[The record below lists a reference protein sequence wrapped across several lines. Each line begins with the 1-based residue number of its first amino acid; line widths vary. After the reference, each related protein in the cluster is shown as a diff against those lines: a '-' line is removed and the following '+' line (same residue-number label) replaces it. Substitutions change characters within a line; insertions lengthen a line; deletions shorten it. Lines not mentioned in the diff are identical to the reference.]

1 MMAKYLVIG
10 SYTAEGLKGLEA
22 RGGTARVEAS
32 QKFVASAGGSL
43 ESFYFGLGEDDVYI
57 TCELPDNVTA
67 AAVSMSAVSTGMV
80 VSRTVALLSPEEI
93 DRAAQ
98 LRLTYQPPGS

>member
-1 MMAKYLVIG
+1 MAKYLVIG
-10 SYTAEGLKGLEA
+10 SYTAEGLRGLES

-43 ESFYFGLGEDDVYI
+43 ESFYFALGEDDVYI
-57 TCELPDNVTA
+57 TCDLPDNTTA
-67 AAVSMSAVSTGMV
+67 AAISMSAVETGMV

-93 DRAAQ
+93 DRASE
-98 LRLTYQPPGS
+98 LSLTYRPPGS

>member
-1 MMAKYLVIG
+1 MAKYLVIG
-10 SYTAEGLKGLEA
+10 SYTAEGLRGLES

-32 QKFVASAGGSL
+32 EKFVAGAGGHL

-57 TCELPDNVTA
+57 TCDLPDNTTA
-67 AAVSMSAVSTGMV
+67 AAISMSAVATGMV

-93 DRAAQ
+93 DRAAE
-98 LRLTYQPPGS
+98 LKLTYQPPGS